1 MKPSLILGS
10 ALVGAFG
17 LLAGPTVAQVTG
29 QQGAMSILNRLPPD
43 VYAKLQALAQMLD
56 QSIKE
61 GKIPEADVHR
71 ELLSGQLGNMLA
83 TVNPEAGRLL
93 DELSEAMRAG
103 NGPGPESLMPL
114 LGGLR

>member
-1 MKPSLILGS
+1 MNRLSTAIGIVIVVLGFFAS
-10 ALVGAFG
+10 
-17 LLAGPTVAQVTG
+17 PTIAQMAG

-43 VYAKLQALAQMLD
+43 VYAKIQALAQMLD

-61 GKIPEADVHR
+61 GKLSEADIQR
-71 ELLSGQLGNMLA
+71 DLFSGQLGNKLA

-93 DELSEAMRAG
+93 DELGEAMKNG